1 MKWLIRSGIKQ
12 EQRAISQVWNILN
25 DSNSPMLASGIL
37 CAGHGE
43 DLGGESPLRAVEIGT
58 ASLGQGA
65 ESDLGSE
72 GSR

>member
-1 MKWLIRSGIKQ
+1 
-12 EQRAISQVWNILN
+12 
-25 DSNSPMLASGIL
+25 MLASGIL